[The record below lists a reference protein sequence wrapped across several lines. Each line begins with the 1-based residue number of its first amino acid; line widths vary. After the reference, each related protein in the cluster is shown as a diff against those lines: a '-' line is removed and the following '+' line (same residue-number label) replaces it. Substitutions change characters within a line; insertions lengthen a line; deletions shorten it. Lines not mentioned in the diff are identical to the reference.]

1 MKRLEG
7 KVVLVTG
14 AARGIGAAIARA
26 CAAEGAKVVVNFSKS
41 QQAAE
46 ELAKSLPEA
55 VAIKADVGDSEQ
67 VSAMVDAVLEKFGA
81 IDVLVNN
88 AGVTR
93 DNLTAAMDDA
103 EWEDVLRT
111 NAGGAFRVSRA
122 VARPMIARKRG
133 RIVNV
138 SSVAAAKGGRGQANY
153 AASKGAIEAFTRS
166 LAMELAPKGITVNAV
181 APGVIETEMSAFVRD
196 AAGDEILGRIAL
208 KRYGTPED
216 IAKAVVFLAS
226 DEAAYVT
233 GAVLPVDGGFR

>member
-46 ELAKSLPEA
+46 ELAKSLPDAMA
-55 VAIKADVGDSEQ
+55 VKADVGDSEQ
-67 VSAMVDAVLEKFGA
+67 VVAMIDAVLEKFGA

-93 DNLTAAMDDA
+93 DNLTAAMEDA

-138 SSVAAAKGGRGQANY
+138 SSVAAKKGGRGQSNY
-153 AASKGAIEAFTRS
+153 AASKGAIEAFTHS
-166 LAMELAPKGITVNAV
+166 LAAELAPKGITVNAV

-196 AAGDEILGRIAL
+196 AAGEEILGRIAL

-216 IAKAVVFLAS
+216 VAKAVVFLAS
-226 DEAAYVT
+226 DDAAYIT